1 MIKAIVTMTVLGTL
15 VGATGCAVEG
25 EEEIRMTSAYL
36 TGADCFTN
44 SGINPMKAALA
55 VSMAG
60 EMGRL
65 DAAVDLRAV
74 NGVVAVSD
82 TGLAR
87 CAARG
92 VTGCPNTTSILG
104 MQSTSVNG
112 FISQTTFNAVSFR
125 QDLKASFDRQRAH
138 ENNLRMNRPARLP
151 REHTLTETSMT
162 DFGACGIH
170 YDFLAQGE
178 QIANIEERLVFFGG
192 DNNPFLDFRSTDTTI
207 SIDPTGTMNGDT
219 ATASGSCTLGC
230 FAYST
235 SLTNTCCSCNA
246 KQGLYKVA
254 PWDRRMLYCA
264 M

>member
-65 DAAVDLRAV
+65 DAVVDLKLA
-74 NGVVAVSD
+74 NGAVAVSD

-92 VTGCPNTTSILG
+92 VTGCPNTASILG
-104 MQSTSVNG
+104 MQNTTVNG
-112 FISQTTFNAVSFR
+112 FISRTSFNAVSFR
-125 QDLKASFDRQRAH
+125 EDLKASFDRQRNH
-138 ENNLRMNRPARLP
+138 ENNLRMNYPALLP
-151 REHTLTETSMT
+151 RDHTLTETTMT
-162 DFGACGIH
+162 NYGACGIH
-170 YDFLAQGE
+170 YDFFAQGDK
-178 QIANIEERLVFFGG
+178 IANIEERLVFFGG
-192 DNNPFLDFRSTDTTI
+192 DNNPFLDFRLTGTTI

-219 ATASGSCTLGC
+219 TTSSGSCTLGC
-230 FAYST
+230 YAYST
-235 SLTNTCCSCNA
+235 ALTNTCCSCDGA
-246 KQGLYKVA
+246 QGLYKVA

-264 M
+264 K